1 MLATEVVAGTTLRHC
16 PAEYFWCLEI
26 ESNDRFQFF
35 TLALFHLSY
44 RGMAGDVGFK
54 PTRKRFGG
62 SSALQCYRL
71 KNLDKFWYPRQD
83 SNLQWVAPPVS
94 KTGASANFATRV
106 FGATEGTRT
115 LDIPD
120 GYRGTL
126 PTELRSRGEAGAPIH
141 RGNPRCLI
149 EGQASCR

>member
-1 MLATEVVAGTTLRHC
+1 
-16 PAEYFWCLEI
+16 
-26 ESNDRFQFF
+26 
-35 TLALFHLSY
+35 
-44 RGMAGDVGFK
+44 MAGDVGIK

-71 KNLDKFWYPRQD
+71 EKLDKFWYPRQD

-115 LDIPD
+115 LDILIDNQALFQLSYDRVVKPAGIEPALPD
-120 GYRGTL
+120 
-126 PTELRSRGEAGAPIH
+126 
-141 RGNPRCLI
+141 
-149 EGQASCR
+149 